1 LLLKATPCVEVWQTS
16 NLRRLRVG
24 EEKKIEETTGLWPSC
39 VLRSGR
45 PATQDGHNQ
54 PQSLQTLSMLE
65 YQKIAWN
72 TR

>member
-1 LLLKATPCVEVWQTS
+1 MA
-16 NLRRLRVG
+16 
-24 EEKKIEETTGLWPSC
+24 
-39 VLRSGR
+39 VLGSGR
-45 PATQDGHNQ
+45 PTQDGHNQ